1 MQDYRE
7 IYQEWLSNPYFDE
20 DTKNELRAIA
30 DDDNEIKERFYK
42 DLEFG
47 TAGLRGIIGAGTNR
61 MNKYVVRRA
70 TQGLANYIKKQG
82 KKENAVAIAYD
93 SRHGSIEFS
102 REAALCLAANGIK
115 AYRFE
120 SLRPTPELS
129 FAVRELK
136 CIAGINVTASHNPA
150 NYNGYKV
157 YWEDGAQFTPPH
169 DKGVTEEVL
178 AIKNMD
184 ECLTMSEDEAC
195 RKGLYITIGKEVD
208 DKYIANVEAAILDKS
223 VIREMQDNIK
233 IVYTPLH
240 GTGHV
245 PVMRV
250 MKDLG
255 FTHVYEVPEQAE
267 PDGDF
272 PTVSYPNPESKAA
285 FELALKLGK
294 EKNADIVLATDPDAD
309 RLGVYVKDERS
320 GEYIPLTGNMS
331 ASLLCEY
338 VLSRRKE
345 RGEIPSDGQ
354 VVKSIVSTNLID
366 AIAKAYGCKLIEV
379 LTGFKWIGRVILEN
393 ETKGE
398 GTYLFGMEESYGCL
412 IGTYCRDKDAVSA
425 VASLCEAA
433 AYYKKQGMSLWDAML
448 SIYEKYGYYKEDI
461 ISMEL
466 SGIEGL
472 EKIQK
477 ILTGLRENAPCEFA
491 GFKVEK
497 VRDYQLNCIRDVET
511 GAVSSTGLP
520 KSNVLYYE
528 LSDNAW
534 VCARPSGTEPKIKFY
549 FGAKGGSLEEA
560 DSVVSRLGEAVKAAA
575 EKTIA

>member
-294 EKNADIVLATDPDAD
+294 EKDADIVLATDPDAD

-497 VRDYQLNCIRDVET
+497 VRDYQLDCIRDVET

>member
-1 MQDYRE
+1 MQDYKE
-7 IYQEWLSNPYFDE
+7 IYREWLSNPYFDE
-20 DTKNELRAIA
+20 ETKAELKAIEN
-30 DDDNEIKERFYK
+30 DENEIKERFYK

-82 KKENAVAIAYD
+82 RKENAVAIAYD

-184 ECLTMSEDEAC
+184 ECLTMSEEAATEA
-195 RKGLYITIGKEVD
+195 GLYVTIGNEID
-208 DKYIANVEAAILDKS
+208 DKYIANVEAAILDKD
-223 VIREMQDNIK
+223 VIKEMQDKIK

-255 FTHVYEVPEQAE
+255 FAHVYEVPEQAE

-294 EKNADIVLATDPDAD
+294 EKEADIVLATDPDAD
-309 RLGVYVKDERS
+309 RLGVYVKDEKS

-345 RGEIPSDGQ
+345 RGEIPDDGE

-393 ETKGE
+393 ETKGN

-425 VASLCEAA
+425 VTSLCEAA

-448 SIYEKYGYYKEDI
+448 AMYEKYGYYKEDI

-477 ILTGLRENAPCEFA
+477 ILTGLRENAPSEFA

-497 VRDYQLNCIRDVET
+497 MRDYQLDYIKDMET
-511 GAVSSTGLP
+511 GETCPTGLP

-528 LSDNAW
+528 LTDNAW

-549 FGAKGGSLEEA
+549 FGAKGKSLEDA
-560 DSVVSRLGEAVKAAA
+560 DRIVAELGAAVKNEA
-575 EKTIA
+575 EKFI